1 MTAEIYL
8 VVLMLVLVALFFIV
22 PRLVGNWLK
31 YRGTRV
37 IICPETRRP
46 AAVEVDTRHAEWSS
60 LAGQTDLRLKNC
72 TRWPEK
78 KDCGQECLL
87 QIELAP
93 EECLAR
99 NILTRWYDQK
109 KCVYCARPFEDIDWA
124 AHKPA
129 LMGPDRKT
137 VEWSEIPP
145 ETIPDVLKTHLPV
158 CWSCHIMETFRREHA
173 DLVTDRDYDARG
185 KAARV

>member
-8 VVLMLVLVALFFIV
+8 VVLMLVLVALIFIV
-22 PRLVGNWLK
+22 PRVVGNWLK

-109 KCVYCARPFEDIDWA
+109 RCVYCARPFEYIDWA

-158 CWSCHIMETFRREHA
+158 CWSCHVTETFRREHA
-173 DLVTDRDYDARG
+173 DLITDRDYDARG
-185 KAARV
+185 KAARI